1 MDVPRLKVKYKR
13 KGANM
18 IYLDNSATT
27 FPKPESVIL
36 SITDFMRNTCANPGR
51 SGHKMAQETNRE
63 ILMARMDMAKL
74 FGVKNPMQIAFTKN
88 ASEALNIAIQG
99 YLKEGD
105 HVITSCMEH
114 NSVLRPLHYLEEKGS
129 IRLTIVSSDDEGFV
143 HAQDIKKA
151 MTRETSLVAIT
162 HASNLTGSINDI
174 EAISEMIKIENQDR
188 ENKMA
193 LLVDAAQTAG
203 LIDIDV
209 DAMGIDM
216 LAGAG
221 HKSLYGPTGTGFLY
235 VSEDIKL
242 KPVYRGGTGSISESL
257 EQPDFMPD
265 MLETGTLNAAGI
277 VGLKAGMSYIRENDM
292 SKLRERQQK
301 FISKLIR
308 ELSGVDGVTIYG
320 SKDATKRAST
330 IAINIGER
338 DSQEITYLLSEDYDI
353 ATRGG
358 KHCAPLAHTRMGTLE
373 QGMVRISISSFTTES
388 EIDSV
393 IQAIREL
400 SAV

>member
-1 MDVPRLKVKYKR
+1 
-13 KGANM
+13 M

-27 FPKPESVIL
+27 FPKPESVIY
-36 SITDFMRNTCANPGR
+36 SMMEFMKTTCANPGR

-63 ILMARMDMAKL
+63 ILMARIELAQL
-74 FGVKNPMQIAFTKN
+74 LGVQNPMQIAFTKN
-88 ASEALNIAIQG
+88 ASEALNMAING

-114 NSVLRPLHYLEEKGS
+114 NSVLRPLHYLEENG
-129 IRLTIVSSDDEGFV
+129 IITLTVVSSDDEGFV
-143 HAQDIKKA
+143 HAGDIKKA
-151 MTRETSLVAIT
+151 INWETALIAIT

-174 EAISEMIKIENQDR
+174 EEIAEMIDAENKTR
-188 ENKMA
+188 ENKIA
-193 LLVDAAQTAG
+193 FLVDSAQTAG
-203 LIDIDV
+203 LVDINIEELGV
-209 DAMGIDM
+209 DM

-242 KPVYRGGTGSISESL
+242 KPIYRGGTGSISESL

-277 VGLKAGMSYIRENDM
+277 VGLMAGMTYIKENEM
-292 SKLRERQQK
+292 QKLREGQQK
-301 FISKLIR
+301 LIARLIR
-308 ELSGVDGVTIYG
+308 ELSGIDGVTVYG
-320 SKDATKRAST
+320 SRNAAKRAS
-330 IAINIGER
+330 AVAVNIGDM
-338 DSQEITYLLSEDYDI
+338 DSQEVTHLLSSEYDI

-373 QGMVRISISSFTTES
+373 QGMVRISISSFTTEA
-388 EIDSV
+388 EIESA
-393 IQAIREL
+393 IEAIREI
-400 SAV
+400 SAK